1 MTSLAGVLPPVAI
14 GARVLRSFG
23 AIVVAAVALRLC
35 VYAWMA
41 LPYGGLVQAMCNFDC
56 GWYERIALSG
66 YDADANWANLG
77 SYPHWAFFPLYPL
90 GVAVLHQALEISA
103 RASGMLL
110 SSLCLCGLAV
120 LGARHLQSTRRYA
133 HAVLWLIV
141 LLLFPYSFLFSA
153 VYTEALFAVLSAA
166 SLLALARRQVL
177 LAAAL
182 AAFVSATRPT
192 GVVLTVIIAVDRLCA
207 LWRGRHRR
215 DRVALLAQAALPF
228 AVAPLG
234 LFMYMLEQYIRIG
247 DALAF
252 SHVQMLWN
260 RRWGDPFARIG
271 SAMTTLD
278 FGGLLMLPSHAYEAS
293 FAAVG
298 LLGAAWLA
306 YRRRGAEAA
315 FLAGCIL
322 LPAATGVDSLPR
334 FVSTNPVFLYLV
346 YDLAAAALLPVA
358 RPMLLGGFA
367 AVLAGL
373 QALLLI
379 GWYTGAGGVF

>member
-1 MTSLAGVLPPVAI
+1 
-14 GARVLRSFG
+14 
-23 AIVVAAVALRLC
+23 
-35 VYAWMA
+35 
-41 LPYGGLVQAMCNFDC
+41 
-56 GWYERIALSG
+56 
-66 YDADANWANLG
+66 
-77 SYPHWAFFPLYPL
+77 
-90 GVAVLHQALEISA
+90 
-103 RASGMLL
+103 
-110 SSLCLCGLAV
+110 
-120 LGARHLQSTRRYA
+120 
-133 HAVLWLIV
+133 
-141 LLLFPYSFLFSA
+141 
-153 VYTEALFAVLSAA
+153 
-166 SLLALARRQVL
+166 
-177 LAAAL
+177 
-182 AAFVSATRPT
+182 
-192 GVVLTVIIAVDRLCA
+192 
-207 LWRGRHRR
+207 
-215 DRVALLAQAALPF
+215 VALLAQAALPV

-234 LFMYMLEQYIRIG
+234 LFLYMLEQYIRIG

-252 SHVQMLWN
+252 SHAQMLWN